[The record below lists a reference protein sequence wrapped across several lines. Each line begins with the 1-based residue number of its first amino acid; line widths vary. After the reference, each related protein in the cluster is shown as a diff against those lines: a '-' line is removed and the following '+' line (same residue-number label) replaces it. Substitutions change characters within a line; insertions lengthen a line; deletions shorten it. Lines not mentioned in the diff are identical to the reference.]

1 MTREISGSAQP
12 EGRGGMTRAAQ
23 PVPDSNIRALALLV
37 LLAAMPGPAFAE
49 EPLFIRIRPTPE
61 GDRTAREALW
71 ARRQA
76 HARAVIES
84 VCTGCLGAWKPAD
97 AAPSP
102 ATPGPVQ
109 ARIADLTAPS
119 GLETDPGS
127 GASGPASDPSL
138 PERQP

>member
-1 MTREISGSAQP
+1 M
-12 EGRGGMTRAAQ
+12 
-23 PVPDSNIRALALLV
+23 ALCTLV
-37 LLAAMPGPAFAE
+37 LLALLAAAPVAAQAE

-61 GDRTAREALW
+61 GGRVAREALW

-84 VCTGCLGAWKPAD
+84 VCIGCLEAWKPA
-97 AAPSP
+97 AEIVPP
-102 ATPGPVQ
+102 VTPVSAQ
-109 ARIADLTAPS
+109 ARIADLTVPE